1 MAVIPYFFKLI
12 RWQNLLMLALV
23 QCLIKFALFIPEFGI
38 ETTLNWYGFALL
50 VLATLCI
57 AAAGYIINDI
67 YDVEADT
74 INKPEKLIIDRHIS
88 NKTAFNWYLF
98 LNVAGVVL
106 GYVMANT
113 VEKSGFFIL
122 FIIISALLYVYASYL
137 KYTLLLGNIVVAL
150 LVSTSLLIV
159 GLFELLPVLTPENRN
174 TQLTVFKIL
183 LDYAIFAFLLNLI
196 RELVK
201 SIEDI
206 DGDYKAGAR
215 SLPIVIGRERATRVV
230 FLLSLLPVA
239 AVIYYMLTYL
249 YKQPIAMVYFLIT
262 VLAPSIYG
270 SIQLF
275 SAERKAQFSN
285 LSKLYKLI
293 MLFGMLSLLLYKF
306 ILT

>member
-1 MAVIPYFFKLI
+1 
-12 RWQNLLMLALV
+12 MLALV

-113 VEKSGFFIL
+113 VEKSSFFML

-159 GLFELLPVLTPENRN
+159 GLFELLPVLTTENRN

-249 YKQPIAMVYFLIT
+249 YKQPIAMVYFLVT

>member
-1 MAVIPYFFKLI
+1 
-12 RWQNLLMLALV
+12 MLALV

-67 YDVEADT
+67 YDVETDT

-113 VEKSGFFIL
+113 VEKSSFFML

-159 GLFELLPVLTPENRN
+159 GLFELLPVLTTENRN

-249 YKQPIAMVYFLIT
+249 YKQPIAMVYFLVT

>member
-98 LNVAGVVL
+98 LNVTGVVL

-113 VEKSGFFIL
+113 VEKSGFFML

-150 LVSTSLLIV
+150 LVTTSLLIV

>member
-1 MAVIPYFFKLI
+1 MAAIHYFFKLI
-12 RWQNLLMLALV
+12 RWQNLLMMALV
-23 QCLIKFALFIPEFGI
+23 QCLIKFALFIPEFGV
-38 ETTLNWYGFALL
+38 ETTLNWYGFTLL

-74 INKPEKLIIDRHIS
+74 INKPNKLIIDRHIS

-113 VEKSGFFIL
+113 VDKSGFFML
-122 FIIISALLYVYASYL
+122 FIILSALLYVYASYL

-150 LVSTSLLIV
+150 LVSSSMLIV

-196 RELVK
+196 RELIK

-215 SLPIVIGRERATRVV
+215 SLPIVMGRDRATRIV
-230 FLLSLLPVA
+230 FVLSFLPVA

-249 YKQPIAMVYFLIT
+249 YKQPIALIYFLIT
-262 VLAPSIYG
+262 VLAPLIYG

-275 SAERKAQFSN
+275 SAERKAQFSK

>member
-113 VEKSGFFIL
+113 VEKSSFFML